1 MHKRT
6 VKGPLLDYGHHGH
19 PFYKDSWPV
28 VSVRGHS
35 YDPDGKTTVQIL
47 NKNVEVLMI
56 DSYSQLGFRLNNGM
70 YVMGPMAIF
79 PHTVLSWNVSHV
91 DAISEDSL
99 TLFSLLEPKIDILV
113 LGIGDVRN
121 SPKLNKCVHSF
132 MANHRISIEVLTT
145 QQACATFNF
154 LNSESRYI
162 AGALIPPLTLQPTED
177 DVIMS
182 KKRYNMLYGS
192 GEGL

>member
-1 MHKRT
+1 MMLRSFCAQDP
-6 VKGPLLDYGHHGH
+6 PLPLSSLHAFNVSIFIH
-19 PFYKDSWPV
+19 PFRLRYFSCFCQMLQIQIIAV
-28 VSVRGHS
+28 VH
-35 YDPDGKTTVQIL
+35 
-47 NKNVEVLMI
+47 
-56 DSYSQLGFRLNNGM
+56 
-70 YVMGPMAIF
+70 MA
-79 PHTVLSWNVSHV
+79 VC
-91 DAISEDSL
+91 E
-99 TLFSLLEPKIDILV
+99 FSDILV
-113 LGIGDVRN
+113 LGTGDVRN

-162 AGALIPPLTLQPTED
+162 AGALIPPLTLQPTDD

-192 GEGL
+192 GDGL